1 VTLKI
6 VAQRADG
13 WDCDMLPL
21 EDYDR
26 KLAALSGHCATFGRD
41 PVSIHK
47 TIHFPAIIASDES
60 VVMERAQA
68 WAARHG
74 TTLEGMHGRCLFGIP
89 AQAAEKLSPYVQRG
103 VEHVV
108 INVEPPYDITFLVS
122 KIDLF
127 RQTRRSIER
136 LVLCRI

>member
-74 TTLEGMHGRCLFGIP
+74 TTLEGMHGRCLFGI
-89 AQAAEKLSPYVQRG
+89 KRG
-103 VEHVV
+103 VQSNASFYAE
-108 INVEPPYDITFLVS
+108 FS
-122 KIDLF
+122 KSS
-127 RQTRRSIER
+127 R
-136 LVLCRI
+136 